1 VKAFVIAGPGR
12 AGVVDVEPPAAVPGE
27 VVIDVERAGIC
38 GTDVEIF
45 TGDMAYLR
53 SGSSHYPIR
62 IGHEWCGVVRA
73 VGEGVDPAWIGRR
86 VTGDTMLGCGHCAV
100 CAAERRYLCPDRQEL
115 GILGRPGA
123 LAEQLAMPVSA
134 LFELPP
140 AVDPVAG
147 ALVEPGGNA
156 VRAADAA
163 GAASGTGAASAGA
176 ASGTGAAPGGRI
188 AIWGPGTI
196 GLLAA
201 LFAAAAGAEVHVIG
215 VDEASLAFARTL
227 DISGGPGLAGV
238 WAADAVPSLSFDA
251 AIDATNAASV
261 PATALATVRPGGR
274 VVYIGLA
281 GTPSRIDTRDLV
293 LADLTAVGLLSASPG
308 LAAAIASYASGAVD
322 PTPLVAAT
330 ISLDAVA
337 DALAGHRRPAS
348 AGSGQGPKIH
358 VDPRL

>member
-1 VKAFVIAGPGR
+1 VRAFVVTGPGQ
-12 AGVVDVEPPAAVPGE
+12 AGVVDVPPPAVAPGE

-73 VGEGVDPAWIGRR
+73 VGDGVDPAWIGRR
-86 VTGDTMLGCGHCAV
+86 VTGDTMLGCGV
-100 CAAERRYLCPDRQEL
+100 CPTCLAGRRYLCPDRQEL

-123 LAEQLAMPVSA
+123 LAEQLAVPAGA
-134 LFELPP
+134 LFELPS

-147 ALVEPGGNA
+147 ALVEPGANA
-156 VRAADAA
+156 VRAAQAA
-163 GAASGTGAASAGA
+163 AAASGV
-176 ASGTGAAPGGRI
+176 RI

-196 GLLAA
+196 GVLAGR
-201 LFAAAAGAEVHVIG
+201 FATAAGAEVHVIG
-215 VDEASLAFARTL
+215 VDEPSLAFARTL
-227 DISGGPGLAGV
+227 GFAGV
-238 WAADAVPSLSFDA
+238 WRADSVPTLSFDA

-261 PATALATVRPGGR
+261 PAAALASVRPGGR

-281 GTPSRIDTRDLV
+281 GEPSRIDTRSLV
-293 LADLTAVGLLSASPG
+293 LNDLTAVGLLSGSPG
-308 LAAAIASYASGAVD
+308 LAAAIAGYASGAVD

-330 ISLDAVA
+330 ISLDEVA
-337 DALAGHRRPAS
+337 DALAGHRPAD
-348 AGSGQGPKIH
+348 AGPGPKVH